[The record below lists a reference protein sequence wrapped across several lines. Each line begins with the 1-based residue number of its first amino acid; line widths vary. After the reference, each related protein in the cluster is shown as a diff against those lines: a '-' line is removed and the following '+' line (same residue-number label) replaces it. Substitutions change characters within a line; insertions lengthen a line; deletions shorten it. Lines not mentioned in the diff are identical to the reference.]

1 MNQSNSTDSE
11 HRNGIRVT
19 LREIDAYDLDIFFSH
34 LADPDAI
41 EMAAFTAEDP
51 NDRNAFNSHWERLMK
66 NESIIKK
73 TILFEGDVA
82 GHIMRFEQFGNTE
95 VTYWIGKE
103 YWGKG
108 IVTDALKQFLA
119 ILDERPL
126 YARAAKDNLASIR
139 VLEKCGFVLI
149 AVEKGFAKARGR
161 EIEEVVMKRE

>member
-1 MNQSNSTDSE
+1 MKNMTPANSE
-11 HRNGIRVT
+11 KHEVNIT
-19 LREIDAYDLDIFFSH
+19 LRDITVDDLDIFFSH
-34 LADPDAI
+34 LSDPDAI

-82 GHIMRFEQFGNTE
+82 GHIIRFEQFGNTE

>member
-1 MNQSNSTDSE
+1 MKNMIPANSE
-11 HRNGIRVT
+11 KHEVNIT
-19 LREIDAYDLDIFFSH
+19 LRDITVDDLDIFFSH
-34 LADPDAI
+34 LSDPDAI

-82 GHIMRFEQFGNTE
+82 GHIIRFEQFGNTE

>member
-1 MNQSNSTDSE
+1 MKNMIPANSE
-11 HRNGIRVT
+11 INEGNIT
-19 LREIDAYDLDIFFSH
+19 LRNITVDDLDIFFSH
-34 LADPDAI
+34 LSDPDAI

-66 NESIIKK
+66 NESIVKK

-108 IVTDALKQFLA
+108 IVTDALKQFLS

-139 VLEKCGFVLI
+139 VLEKCGFVLL

>member
-1 MNQSNSTDSE
+1 MNQSSSTDSE
-11 HRNGIRVT
+11 YRNGIRVT

-34 LADPDAI
+34 LSDPDAI
-41 EMAAFTAEDP
+41 EMAAFTADDP
-51 NDRNAFNSHWERLMK
+51 NDRHAFNSHWERLMK
-66 NESIIKK
+66 NDSIIKK

-82 GHIMRFEQFGNTE
+82 GHIMKFEQFGNTE

-126 YARAAKDNLASIR
+126 YARASKDNFASIR

-149 AVEKGFAKARGR
+149 AVEKGFANARGR
-161 EIEEVVMKRE
+161 EIEEVVMKLE

>member
-11 HRNGIRVT
+11 HRKGIRVT

-34 LADPDAI
+34 LSDPDAI
-41 EMAAFTAEDP
+41 EMAAFTVDDP
-51 NDRNAFNSHWERLMK
+51 NDRHAFNSHWERLMK
-66 NESIIKK
+66 NDSIIKK
-73 TILFEGDVA
+73 TILFDGDVA
-82 GHIMRFEQFGNTE
+82 GHVMKFEQFGNTE

-108 IVTDALKQFLA
+108 IVTEALNQFLA
-119 ILDERPL
+119 IIDERPL

-149 AVEKGFAKARGR
+149 AIEKGFAKARGR